1 MKNIYPIIIFL
12 ICFLPLNAQVEFY
25 VSPTGNHT
33 NSGAKNQPFAS
44 LIEARDAIRHHKETS
59 KKNQSYTVIIQ
70 DGHYSMMEP
79 LELGP
84 QDSGKEKFPVI
95 YKAEKGAKPIF
106 SGGKIIDGFT
116 VNSNGIW
123 EVKIPESVYYNWRF
137 DQLYVNHKRA
147 TLARTP
153 NKGFI
158 ELDTVTQNIWKQGQ
172 GKVADKAEQK
182 LFFDKEA
189 FESLSGITAEN
200 MGQVRFKAYH
210 KWDYTLRYIDAINKD
225 SLSITTSGK
234 GMKPWNPL
242 KKGRRVVFEN
252 YKAALDAPG
261 EWFLSEEGI
270 LYYMPKAGETPEN
283 STVIVPVLEQ
293 LVAVKGNASEG
304 NYVEYIHFEGLSFE
318 YCHYRIPATGSE
330 PNQAAAVLNAAI
342 NVEGA
347 RNITFS
353 NGEISK
359 IGQHALWFGKGV
371 SHSIVENSYMHNLG
385 GGGVYLGGFKASNS
399 KKALGGKE
407 HTHHITVNNN
417 IIQTGG
423 QEFPAAVGVWVGHS
437 SDSNIMHN
445 DIGNFYYTG
454 ISVGWIWGYKPSLAK
469 RNRIAYNHIHHIG
482 WDLLSDMAAI
492 YTLGASEGT
501 VVENNLIHHIHS
513 YSYGGWGMYA
523 DEGSSGIVFRNNLVY
538 NTKTGGFQENYGK
551 ENIVKNNI
559 LAFAKKYQMQ
569 CTIAEEHK
577 SFTFT
582 HNIVL
587 FNEGMVAK
595 GAWDDVIAEIDYNIY
610 WNTNGNEYDFNKH
623 SFRNWRKKGF
633 DKHSFLIDPKF
644 KNPLQA
650 DFHFKSKKNYK
661 KINFIPFNYS
671 EAGVVGDKYWKQ
683 KAKLSNSIIESFDLA
698 VQKNIIENPKRG

>member
-1 MKNIYPIIIFL
+1 MKIFCITFL
-12 ICFLPLNAQVEFY
+12 ICCLPLTAQVEFY
-25 VSPTGNHT
+25 VSPEGNDN
-33 NSGAKNQPFAS
+33 NSGTQTQPLAS
-44 LIEARDAIRHHKETS
+44 LKGARNAIRHHKEIS
-59 KKNQSYTVIIQ
+59 KRLQSYTVIVK
-70 DGHYSMMEP
+70 DGNYSIKETFEITP
-79 LELGP
+79 E
-84 QDSGKEKFPVI
+84 DSGTKIHPII
-95 YKAEKGAKPIF
+95 YKAENHGKAVF
-106 SGGKIIDGFT
+106 SGGKIIKGFS
-116 VNSNGIW
+116 VNSKGLW
-123 EVKIPESVYYNWRF
+123 EAKIPESIYYKWKF
-137 DQLYVNHKRA
+137 DQLYVNGKRA
-147 TLARTP
+147 LLARTP

-158 ELDTVTQNIWKQGQ
+158 EIDTVIQTIWKK
-172 GKVADKAEQK
+172 GKGIVATRAEQQ
-182 LFFDKEA
+182 LFFAEKA
-189 FESLSGITAEN
+189 FKPLLDINEDEMS
-200 MGQVRFKAYH
+200 QVRFKAYH
-210 KWDYTLRYIDAINKD
+210 KWDFTLRHIDTIDKD
-225 SLSITTSGK
+225 SLSIITSGK

-242 KKGRRVVFEN
+242 KKGGRIIVEN

-261 EWFLSEEGI
+261 EWFLSKKGI
-270 LYYMPKAGETPEN
+270 LYYMPKAGETLEN
-283 STVIVPVLEQ
+283 TIIIVPVSEQ
-293 LVAVKGNASEG
+293 LMSIKGNASES

-371 SHSIVENSYMHNLG
+371 SYAVVENSYMHNLG

-437 SDSNIMHN
+437 SDSEIIHN

-454 ISVGWIWGYKPSLAK
+454 ISVGWVWGYKSSLAK

-582 HNIVL
+582 NNIVL

-644 KNPLQA
+644 NNGLEA